1 MKSSLRHTRGFTLVE
16 LMAVVAILA
25 VLAIVAVTSYKYYVR
40 RARLSEG
47 KTMLQE
53 IKMKQE
59 QYFSTYSQYVST
71 ASTEGTWYPNGHPAM
86 DSGEADK
93 TRWDWAELNCTTPS
107 TATKGWCDL
116 GFKPNQATYFRFVT
130 IGWDATKGTTTPT
143 SAYTIVSN
151 MDFTRRWHYAV
162 AHADFDLD
170 GTYSTFVV
178 TSQTNAV
185 VTFVEME

>member
-1 MKSSLRHTRGFTLVE
+1 
-16 LMAVVAILA
+16 MAVVAILA
-25 VLAIVAVTSYKYYVR
+25 VLAIVAVTSYKSYVR

-47 KTMLQE
+47 KTLLQE

-71 ASTEGTWYPNGHPAM
+71 VTTEGTWFPTGHPAM
-86 DSGEADK
+86 ASGDADK
-93 TRWDWAELNCTTPS
+93 TRWDWAELKCATPS
-107 TATKGWCDL
+107 TATRGWCDM
-116 GFKPNQATYFRFVT
+116 GFKPSQATYFRFVT
-130 IGWDATKGTTTPT
+130 IGWDATKGTQTPT

-162 AHADFDLD
+162 AHADFDLN

-178 TSQTNAV
+178 TSQTNEV
-185 VTFVEME
+185 VTFKEME

>member
-1 MKSSLRHTRGFTLVE
+1 
-16 LMAVVAILA
+16 MAVVAILA

-71 ASTEGTWYPNGHPAM
+71 ASTESNWYPSDHPPMA
-86 DSGEADK
+86 SGEADK
-93 TRWDWAELNCTTPS
+93 TRWDWGKLNCETPS
-107 TATKGWCDL
+107 SETQGWCDM
-116 GFKPNQATYFRFVT
+116 GFKPSQATFFRFVT
-130 IGWDATKGTTTPT
+130 IGWNSTKGTQKPA

-151 MDFTRRWHYAV
+151 MDFTKRWHYAV
-162 AHADFDLD
+162 AHADFDLN

-178 TSQTNAV
+178 TSQTNEV
-185 VTFVEME
+185 VAFKEME